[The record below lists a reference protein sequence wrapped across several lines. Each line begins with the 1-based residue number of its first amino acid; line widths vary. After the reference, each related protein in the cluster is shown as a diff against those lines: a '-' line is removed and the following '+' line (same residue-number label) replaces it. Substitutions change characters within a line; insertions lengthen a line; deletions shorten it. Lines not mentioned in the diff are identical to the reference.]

1 MQIDF
6 WDVGQGDCSVI
17 TLKDKRLVIIDVGPR
32 SSPIINWLNDTPKT
46 IEAII
51 LTHND
56 ADHIG
61 ALNGILTLPYVTIN
75 KVYLLNDQRTAQK
88 YKELFAKLIELKNQ
102 IKVYY
107 IQKDTVIF
115 EDEDRILEVVFPD
128 VLTGMTAT
136 THNQA
141 SAILGLRHGDSVE
154 FVWGGDAQFLDIVE
168 AYTFKINPNVLVGP
182 HHGAPTDRKKI
193 KKYSLKNL
201 LPFINY
207 ISVGT
212 NNRYSH
218 PCPSYIKFLSEMGIK
233 TYCSEITNS
242 CNRKAVIKNF
252 HILKPEI
259 YGHVSP
265 TSKNV
270 VHCRGGMQYFLKDG
284 NWQIDGWDSIYLKKL
299 SSLSHRLCIRP

>member
-17 TLKDKRLVIIDVGPR
+17 TLKDEKLVIIDVGPR
-32 SSPIINWLNDTPKT
+32 SSPIINWLSNEPRI

-61 ALNGILTLPYVTIN
+61 ALNGILTLPYVKIN
-75 KVYLLNDQRTAQK
+75 KVYLLNDQRTALE

-115 EDEDRILEVVFPD
+115 EDEERILEVVFPD

-182 HHGAPTDRKKI
+182 HHGAPTDRKKL
-193 KKYSLKNL
+193 KKYSFKNL

-218 PCPSYIKFLSEMGIK
+218 PCPSYIKFLSKMGIK
-233 TYCSEITNS
+233 TYCSEMTNH
-242 CNRKAVIKNF
+242 CDRKAVANRF
-252 HILKPEI
+252 HILKPEL
-259 YGHVSP
+259 YGHISP
-265 TSKNV
+265 TNKSA
-270 VHCRGGMQYFLKDG
+270 VHCRGGMQYFLKDD
-284 NWQIDGWDSIYLKKL
+284 NWQIDGWNSFYLNKL
-299 SSLSHRLCIRP
+299 PSLSRRLCS